1 MKTGNLESSLQIC
14 FTAYFRKYKPETKI
28 ISEEITRLTELC
40 LKRGDLQGANSVISD
55 ALKNIDIAPINIA
68 VTGVSG
74 AGKSS
79 LINALREVKDEGE
92 GAAEVGVAES
102 TMKTDSYE
110 QPQN

>member
-1 MKTGNLESSLQIC
+1 MTLRSNDSSIQLPVLRVEQ
-14 FTAYFRKYKPETKI
+14 
-28 ISEEITRLTELC
+28 
-40 LKRGDLQGANSVISD
+40 KRGDLQGANSVISD